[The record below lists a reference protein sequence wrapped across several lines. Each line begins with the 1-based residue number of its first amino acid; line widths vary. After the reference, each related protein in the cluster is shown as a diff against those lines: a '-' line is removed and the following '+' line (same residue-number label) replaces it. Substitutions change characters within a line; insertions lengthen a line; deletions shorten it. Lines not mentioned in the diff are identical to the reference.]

1 MPSASLEFAIA
12 GFGGPVGPA
21 IHYAFTTAS
30 AQRKGVYIS
39 AISGSPHI
47 SLDPRIGEPDF
58 FLEGDFWMQQSG
70 SAGDGNLFVAER
82 SRATDV
88 VFAHRI
94 VTSRE
99 DDTSVEQIIAR
110 FTSSDAPS
118 DVRVGAN
125 AVVLDDFVVTV
136 NTAGQS
142 GSLIRNATWNGG
154 FFMPDLATVAVSGTA
169 MDFLIPSGSVIVETK
184 NFSVL
189 SGSVSVFSGSIILRG
204 DTSQF
209 IVSGSSVS
217 ASLLGNPIASV
228 KTGSVSSESL
238 SPVPIDGTIYVNTS
252 SLNVSIRASG
262 TFFDF
267 DVDTPDLIDGG
278 IY

>member
-1 MPSASLEFAIA
+1 MASGSLQFAIA

-21 IHYAFTTAS
+21 FHYAFTTAS

-39 AISGSPHI
+39 ATSGSPHV
-47 SLDPRIGEPDF
+47 SLDPRTGAPDF
-58 FLEGDFWMQQSG
+58 FLEGDFWFQQSG

-99 DDTSVEQIIAR
+99 NDTSVEQIIAR
-110 FTSSDAPS
+110 FTSSDAPT

-136 NTAGQS
+136 NTAGFS

-154 FFMPDLATVAVSGTA
+154 FFMPDAATIAVSGTA
-169 MDFLIPSGSVIVETK
+169 MDFLVPSGAVIVETQ

-189 SGSVSVFSGSIILRG
+189 SGSINVFSGSIILRG
-204 DTSQF
+204 DSSQF
-209 IVSGSSVS
+209 IVSGSSVT

-238 SPVPIDGTIYVNTS
+238 SPVPIDGTIYVNTA
-252 SLNVSIRASG
+252 SLDVSIRASG
-262 TFFDF
+262 TFFDL
-267 DVDTPDLIDGG
+267 DIDSPDLVDGG